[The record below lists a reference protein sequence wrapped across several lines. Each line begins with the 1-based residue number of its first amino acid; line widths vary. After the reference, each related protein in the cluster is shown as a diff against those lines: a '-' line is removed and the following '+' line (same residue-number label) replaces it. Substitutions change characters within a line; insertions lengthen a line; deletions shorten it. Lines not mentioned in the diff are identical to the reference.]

1 MASTTAT
8 GGVKYDPATT
18 AAALAESF
26 MSGRQ
31 DALTTQTKRNAATS
45 SALTTLKAALKTYQA
60 SLAALST
67 QKSMISQAAT
77 FSATGYGT
85 ASATST
91 ASAGTYS
98 FFVDTIATGSQV
110 SFGGLTD
117 TPASGGTLV
126 VNLGGGDSFNVDL
139 GTADKDSDGTLTP
152 KELAAAINAEPLN
165 ASRVSASILTVNG
178 QTQMVLTSR
187 VTGATSQIT
196 LASDGLD
203 PIDPAL
209 DAMLAA
215 NVTDMV
221 LGQDAVVYL
230 GNKATGTMMTQAS
243 NTFNVIDQVTMTF
256 TKAQDA
262 ADAPLTL
269 TVGTDSSA
277 TTANVQGFV
286 DAYNKLKSVLDGI
299 TSVGDPKKGVPAAV
313 LANDGP
319 LSVLRMRM
327 LDILRTSVPGVTQT
341 LAGYGITS
349 GRDGLLTLN
358 AGKLASGLALSPTG
372 LDALIGTTG
381 VSTSMAGKLDKVMS
395 SWSHSITGQLT
406 TRQAVA
412 TKMQMTLEKRQTQLD
427 DQFNS
432 AYKRYLAQFTQLQ
445 TLQSQMDSNVNMF
458 DAMFSSNTK

>member
-1 MASTTAT
+1 
-8 GGVKYDPATT
+8 
-18 AAALAESF
+18 
-26 MSGRQ
+26 
-31 DALTTQTKRNAATS
+31 
-45 SALTTLKAALKTYQA
+45 
-60 SLAALST
+60 
-67 QKSMISQAAT
+67 
-77 FSATGYGT
+77 
-85 ASATST
+85 
-91 ASAGTYS
+91 
-98 FFVDTIATGSQV
+98 
-110 SFGGLTD
+110 
-117 TPASGGTLV
+117 
-126 VNLGGGDSFNVDL
+126 
-139 GTADKDSDGTLTP
+139 
-152 KELAAAINAEPLN
+152 
-165 ASRVSASILTVNG
+165 
-178 QTQMVLTSR
+178 
-187 VTGATSQIT
+187 
-196 LASDGLD
+196 
-203 PIDPAL
+203 
-209 DAMLAA
+209 
-215 NVTDMV
+215 
-221 LGQDAVVYL
+221 
-230 GNKATGTMMTQAS
+230 
-243 NTFNVIDQVTMTF
+243 MTF
-256 TKAQDA
+256 TKAQAA

-372 LDALIGTTG
+372 LDALIGTTS

-458 DAMFSSNTK
+458 DAMFSSSKK

>member
-8 GGVKYDPATT
+8 GGVKYDPAST

-31 DALTTQTKRNAATS
+31 DALTTQTKRNAATT

-67 QKSMISQAAT
+67 QKSMISQTAT
-77 FSATGYGT
+77 FGSSGYGT

-91 ASAGTYS
+91 AIAGTYS
-98 FFVDTIATGSQV
+98 FFVDQLASASQV
-110 SFGGLTD
+110 SFGNLAD
-117 TPASGGTLV
+117 TPAGTGTLV
-126 VNLGGGDSFNVDL
+126 VNGFSVDL
-139 GTADKDSDGTLTP
+139 GTADKDADGTLTP
-152 KELAAAINAEPLN
+152 KELAAAINAAPLN
-165 ASRVSASILTVNG
+165 ASSVSASILTVNG
-178 QTQMVLTSR
+178 QTQMVLTSSA
-187 VTGATSQIT
+187 TGAASQIT
-196 LASDGLD
+196 LDTSGVVNGD
-203 PIDPAL
+203 PTLVDLLNDP
-209 DAMLAA
+209 A
-215 NVTDMV
+215 NVTNLAV
-221 LGQDAVVYL
+221 GQDAIVYL
-230 GNKATGTMMTQAS
+230 GSKDTGTMMTQAS

-256 TKAQDA
+256 TKAQAA

-286 DAYNKLKSVLDGI
+286 DAYNKLKGVLDGL
-299 TSVGDPKKGVPAAV
+299 TSVGDPKKGIPAAV

-319 LSVLRMRM
+319 LSVLRTRM

-358 AGKLASGLALSPTG
+358 PSKLASGLALSPTG
-372 LDALIGTTG
+372 LDALIGSTG
-381 VSTSMAGKLDKVMS
+381 TATSMAGKLDKVMN

-406 TRQAVA
+406 TRQAVSS
-412 TKMQMTLEKRQTQLD
+412 KMQVTLEKRQSELD
-427 DQFNS
+427 DQYNS

-458 DAMFSSNTK
+458 DAMFDSKK